1 LCLQNHVLARQNKR
15 LHKINSP
22 YTRTLRFAVMFTTMT
37 SHTPVLLPI
46 LHYPDPRLHT
56 VAKPVTVFDDALKQL
71 VANMALTM
79 YEAPGVGLAA
89 TQINVH
95 QRLLVVDVTEDRSGL
110 KALINPVIAWASA
123 DLKPWEEGCLSVPG
137 VYEEVQRPDR
147 IRVKAFDTDGKPFE
161 LEADGLLSVCIQHE
175 IDHLNGKV
183 FVQYLSKL
191 KQTRL
196 KNKILKAAKEEASA

>member
-1 LCLQNHVLARQNKR
+1 MTTAA
-15 LHKINSP
+15 
-22 YTRTLRFAVMFTTMT
+22 TTLT
-37 SHTPVLLPI
+37 LLPI

-56 VAKPVTVFDDALKQL
+56 VAKPVKVFDTALKQL
-71 VANMALTM
+71 ALDMAHTM
-79 YEAPGVGLAA
+79 YEALGVGLAA

-95 QRLLVVDVTEDRSGL
+95 QRLIVVDVTEDKSGL
-110 KALINPVIAWASA
+110 TTLINPEITWASA
-123 DLKPWEEGCLSVPG
+123 DRKPWEEGCLSVPG

-147 IRVKAFDTDGKPFE
+147 IRVRALDVDGKPFE

-183 FVQYLSKL
+183 FVQYLSQL

-196 KNKILKAAKEEASA
+196 KSKILKEAKAAAEDTRA

>member
-1 LCLQNHVLARQNKR
+1 
-15 LHKINSP
+15 
-22 YTRTLRFAVMFTTMT
+22 MTTPT
-37 SHTPVLLPI
+37 STFLPTTTVPPTLLPI

-56 VAKPVTVFDDALKQL
+56 VAKPVTVFDAALAQL
-71 VANMALTM
+71 AANMAHTM

-89 TQINVH
+89 TQINIH
-95 QRLLVVDVTEDRSGL
+95 QRLIVVDVTEDKSGL
-110 KALINPVIAWASA
+110 ITLVNPEITWASA
-123 DLKPWEEGCLSVPG
+123 DRKPWEEGCLSVPG

-147 IRVKAFDTDGKPFE
+147 IRVRALDVSGKPFE

-183 FVQYLSKL
+183 FVQYLSQL

-196 KNKILKAAKEEASA
+196 KSKILKEAKAAKEDGVYNEDARA